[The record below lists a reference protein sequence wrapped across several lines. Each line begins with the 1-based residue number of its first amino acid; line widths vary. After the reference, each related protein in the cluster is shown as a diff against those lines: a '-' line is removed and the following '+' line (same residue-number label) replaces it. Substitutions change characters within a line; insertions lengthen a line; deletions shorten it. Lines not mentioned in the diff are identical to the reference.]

1 MLIKVLDSK
10 IHACKDPVPK
20 FMGRKELKKLA
31 GLLRHLTTRAME
43 MMEQVQREKE
53 AVVNV
58 DDVSEVY
65 TNLVLV
71 LQMSAALLT
80 RSDGKSEL
88 KGMLVEDGIL
98 ELTTGER
105 ERENQSKRERDDDDA
120 YHLQIYCGIC
130 KRHRS
135 SSSRDSATS
144 SGTAYGCW
152 AQCVTRI
159 ERCRIKYAHEGDAQ
173 REDKPCLTNGTT
185 IDTAGRGYPS
195 HSGAVQD

>member
-105 ERENQSKRERDDDDA
+105 ERERESIQKRER
-120 YHLQIYCGIC
+120 
-130 KRHRS
+130 
-135 SSSRDSATS
+135 
-144 SGTAYGCW
+144 
-152 AQCVTRI
+152 
-159 ERCRIKYAHEGDAQ
+159 
-173 REDKPCLTNGTT
+173 
-185 IDTAGRGYPS
+185 
-195 HSGAVQD
+195 